1 MEVEMKEQNSDR
13 IEELVKI
20 KCNDPA
26 AVENIVVTQK
36 PKHSIAL

>member
-1 MEVEMKEQNSDR
+1 MKEQNSDR

-26 AVENIVVTQK
+26 AVENIIVVTQK